1 MHAYAQGVLGGV
13 VGRGGS
19 LIGTGD
25 SVVPWGGDAMC
36 QCDGNVIIVASFLVA
51 GGSIFNLCEHQT
63 PSFCGVVAC
72 ASDTPVR
79 LRCQNL
85 KGNLASWQ
93 KISHRGQF

>member
-1 MHAYAQGVLGGV
+1 MHRACWEGSWEG
-13 VGRGGS
+13 GGS

-25 SVVPWGGDAMC
+25 SVVPWGGDATC
-36 QCDGNVIIVASFLVA
+36 QCDGNVIVVASFLVA

-63 PSFCGVVAC
+63 PTFCDVVAC

-79 LRCQNL
+79 LRCQNH